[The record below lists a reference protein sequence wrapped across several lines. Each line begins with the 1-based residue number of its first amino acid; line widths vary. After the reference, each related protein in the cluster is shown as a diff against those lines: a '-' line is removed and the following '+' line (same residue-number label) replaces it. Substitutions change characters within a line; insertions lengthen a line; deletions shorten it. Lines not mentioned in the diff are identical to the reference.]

1 MDGGVSGEV
10 YGEVIKK
17 HLTIGKADKKG
28 DSAQFGEV
36 LHPLFSKTFSVDA
49 AQSPMVPEPASNY
62 L

>member
-1 MDGGVSGEV
+1 V

-17 HLTIGKADKKG
+17 HLTIGKADKQG

-36 LHPLFSKTFSVDA
+36 LHPLFSKTFSVNA